1 MKPPKAIAGYEI
13 SLDPNGVPISS
24 TPRDASS
31 FSGEEPFK
39 LLHVNPV
46 AYKQSP
52 CRKLVFKKGQQWVLT
67 AKGINHLNLLA
78 H

>member
-13 SLDPNGVPISS
+13 SLDPNGVPVRSF
-24 TPRDASS
+24 PRDASA
-31 FSGEEPFK
+31 FSGNK
-39 LLHVNPV
+39 LLKLLQVDPEV
-46 AYKQSP
+46 YKQFP

-67 AKGINHLNLLA
+67 AKGINHLKLLA